1 MYLSRI
7 QLRFNQ
13 LQPEMLKKWDAAT
26 PYASHQWLWQ
36 LFPDQE
42 KRPFLFRQE
51 ARGGFFNH
59 SVFRF
64 LRPARRL
71 WRKEP

>member
-51 ARGGFFNH
+51 ARGGFFYALVNATTCAA
-59 SVFRF
+59 FAFYYRN
-64 LRPARRL
+64 
-71 WRKEP
+71 